1 MSSRVGVTILT
12 GFLGSGKTTLL
23 REVLRDPSMARTAV
37 IVNEFGSVSLD
48 HLLIESVQ
56 DNVIELR
63 NGCICCSIQGDLLMT
78 LRDLHRRRVL
88 GDVSDFDYVVVETS
102 GLSDPV
108 PLAHTFTT
116 NAPLKTVYALD
127 TVIAMVDA
135 LNVRATMIDH
145 PICASQI
152 AFADLLLVTKTELLA
167 PLAFDSLSTWLRTLN
182 VCAEQHRVE
191 HGHIAPATLFRR
203 GLFEPRTSIEAKFWP
218 LGDHSA
224 GKHQVDDYANVTLTA
239 DGPLDQA
246 GTLAFLHQLGRSSGD
261 DLLRVKGLV
270 NFVGQGTRIAVIH
283 GVRQRYSPIRWL
295 PAWPNADQRSR
306 LVVIGRRLNPVS
318 LERDFRA
325 VCTT

>member
-1 MSSRVGVTILT
+1 MRRIGVAIIT

-48 HLLIESVQ
+48 HLLIESVR

-88 GDVSDFDYVVVETS
+88 GEVSDFDYVVVETS
-102 GLSDPV
+102 GLADPV

-127 TVIAMVDA
+127 AVIAMVDA
-135 LNVRATMIDH
+135 LNVRATTIDH

-152 AFADLLLVTKTELLA
+152 AFADLLLVTKADALA
-167 PLAFDSLSTWLRTLN
+167 PLAVDALGAWLRTLN
-182 VCAEQHRVE
+182 ECAEQHWVE
-191 HGHIAPATLFRR
+191 HGQIASATLFRR
-203 GLFEPRTSIEAKFWP
+203 GLFEPRTSIEAQFWQ
-218 LGDHSA
+218 LGGRGGGNHRA
-224 GKHQVDDYANVTLTA
+224 DDYATVTLVA
-239 DGPLDQA
+239 DGSLDQA

-270 NFVGQGTRIAVIH
+270 DFAGQGGRIAVIH

-295 PAWPNADQRSR
+295 PGWPNADQRSR
-306 LVVIGRRLNPVS
+306 LVVIGRRLDPVA

-325 VCTT
+325 VCIA